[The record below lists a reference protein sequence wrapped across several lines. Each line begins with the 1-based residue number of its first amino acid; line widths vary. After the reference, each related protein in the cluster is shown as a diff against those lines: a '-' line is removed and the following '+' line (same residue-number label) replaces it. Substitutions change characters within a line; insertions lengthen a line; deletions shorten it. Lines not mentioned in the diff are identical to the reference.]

1 MQNAVQRISG
11 ADGAHGT
18 VAVSSSEHILPG
30 TAIQRFDKRSQ
41 LDALE
46 NSLKQV
52 ESGMK
57 AQSRT
62 LEHLYSA
69 LEGQGGRRKEGDEK
83 NPRVV
88 LGSLQAH
95 QNSPKVAGC
104 VWSLSD

>member
-1 MQNAVQRISG
+1 MQNAVQRMSG
-11 ADGAHGT
+11 AEGAHGAVT
-18 VAVSSSEHILPG
+18 VSSSEHLHPD
-30 TAIQRFDKRSQ
+30 TAIQCFDKRSQ

-52 ESGMK
+52 ESGME

-62 LEHLYSA
+62 LEHLSSA
-69 LEGQGGRRKEGDEK
+69 LEGQGGRRKEGAEK
-83 NPRVV
+83 NLRVV